1 MTETPDLIL
10 VRQTFTPFGGAERFV
25 GRALDSLRGQG
36 VGVAVLARRW
46 RGEAAY
52 PVIPCNP
59 FSIGRLWRDAGFARA
74 ACQRLRDYPNSLVQS
89 HERIP
94 CCDLYRAGDG
104 VHREW
109 LRQRARLRGRA
120 DHLARFSPYHRY
132 QLAAER
138 RLFASPRL
146 QRVICNSHM
155 VADELRHWYQ
165 LSDERIAV
173 IHSGVDTERFH
184 PARRAGLREAMR
196 ERLGIRPH
204 ETLLLFVGSGYE
216 RKGLE
221 ALLRA
226 LRGLPRTTRLAV
238 VGRDSHERRWR
249 RWARRLGVT
258 MRRRVLF
265 AGPQEDVLPWYAAA
279 DVLTLPTLYDP
290 FPNVILEA
298 MACGLPVVT
307 STKSGA
313 RDILRDGDNGY
324 VRDAL
329 DQAGVRDAIEALSEP
344 GWRER
349 VGRAARATVE
359 PMTLTRMAEAYR
371 ALYQELLAD

>member
-1 MTETPDLIL
+1 MTDQPDLIL

-25 GRALDSLRGQG
+25 ARAIDSLREQG

-46 RGEAAY
+46 RGQVPY
-52 PVIPCNP
+52 PVIECNP
-59 FSIGRLWRDAGFARA
+59 FSVGRLWRDAGFARA
-74 ACQRLRDYPNSLVQS
+74 ACQRLQDFPRSLVQS

-94 CCDLYRAGDG
+94 CCDIYRAGDG

-109 LRQRARLRGRA
+109 LRQRARLRGRS
-120 DHLARFSPYHRY
+120 DWPTPFSPYHRY

-138 RLFASPRL
+138 RLFHGSRL
-146 QRVICNSHM
+146 KRVICNSRM
-155 VADELRHWYQ
+155 VADELRHWYRLPEER
-165 LSDERIAV
+165 LSV
-173 IHSGVDTERFH
+173 IHSGVDTEHFH
-184 PARRAGLREAMR
+184 PARCAERRDALRD
-196 ERLGIRPH
+196 RLGVADH

-258 MRRRVLF
+258 RRGRVLF
-265 AGPQEDVLPWYAAA
+265 AGPQDDVLPWYAAA
-279 DVLTLPTLYDP
+279 DVLALPTLYDP

-298 MACGLPVVT
+298 MACGLPVIT

-313 RDILRDGDNGY
+313 RDILRDGENGY
-324 VRDAL
+324 LRDAL
-329 DQAGVRDAIEALSEP
+329 DQAGIRDAIEALSEP
-344 GWRER
+344 ARRER
-349 VGRAARATVE
+349 IGRAARATVE

-371 ALYQELLAD
+371 ALYAELLQD